1 MRKTKQMKRIIATV
15 VAVGVL
21 ASTPSTA
28 MASAKYTKKFTYEF
42 STTSIYANT
51 YCSKEGHRLKTV
63 VQSTQKHLQTNDI
76 KKQTDMNVTNGCYKS
91 CGVRVN
97 NYNGYRFTNGT
108 GKGYVDGTQ
117 V

>member
-1 MRKTKQMKRIIATV
+1 
-15 VAVGVL
+15 
-21 ASTPSTA
+21 
-28 MASAKYTKKFTYEF
+28 
-42 STTSIYANT
+42 
-51 YCSKEGHRLKTV
+51 
-63 VQSTQKHLQTNDI
+63 
-76 KKQTDMNVTNGCYKS
+76 MNLTNGCYKS